1 MWTRGSWRIRAFVIL
16 LLTSAACGGGG
27 YSAPTSPSPTTTPT
41 GSTSGSTVTVD
52 IVSSAGPQAFTPN
65 PANQTQGTTIA
76 WRNRDGVVHRIVA
89 NDGTFDTG
97 DIAAGATSRTIDL
110 AAAGTNYHSRSTRG

>member
-1 MWTRGSWRIRAFVIL
+1 
-16 LLTSAACGGGG
+16 
-27 YSAPTSPSPTTTPT
+27 
-41 GSTSGSTVTVD
+41 
-52 IVSSAGPQAFTPN
+52 VSSAGPQAFTPN

-110 AAAGTNYHSRSTRG
+110 AAAGTNYHCAIHPSMIGAVGSRQGDGPPPCSGIYCD